1 MKNKLLLILVTSVS
15 MFILPKAHFG
25 QTPTLGT
32 TADFVLFTTNGA
44 ITNVGITHLT
54 GHVGSNVGGSTGFGN
69 VDGVMH
75 DQDPASAQATLD
87 LNALYLELDA
97 AVTTNS
103 PGALL
108 GSGMTLLA
116 GVHTITGAA
125 TLNGQL
131 NLDAQNAADAIFIIQ
146 IEGAFG
152 VGTNAQV
159 NLLNGA
165 LACNVFWKVDG
176 AVTLAAGV
184 VMKGNIV
191 AYNDFITMSA
201 GDSLEGRALSINGA
215 IGVTGIVARKP
226 LGCLA
231 PILTGPNN
239 PDLLST
245 ECFVLFSAIGPVT
258 NAGITTVTGDVGT
271 NSGSTLGFNPLFVT
285 GTIHP
290 IPDAITAQTAT
301 DFTTVYNDLNGL
313 PYDIEL
319 LYPAQ
324 FGNNL
329 VLTPHIYLMNS
340 AVTFTDSLYLNA
352 QDNPDAVFV
361 IQVNGAFGTSTYS
374 NVILMNG
381 AQAKNVYWVIN
392 GALSINDYSIFN
404 GSIISQGA
412 IDLLTGVTL
421 YGRALTGVG
430 AVNTFAI
437 DAIMPTSC
445 APFTTTEPM
454 DTTVCEGASASF
466 TVSADGAGL
475 TYQWRKGNLNLV
487 DGGNISSATTATLT
501 INPAMLADAGNDY
514 NVIITG
520 LFAPA
525 DTSINVTLT
534 IETAPV
540 ITIQPLSQTICDGD
554 SVTFEVT
561 ASGNGLTYQWR
572 LGTVNLIDNA
582 TISGSTTSQLTI
594 DPAQLTDAGL
604 NYNVI
609 VSNSCLLNDTSDLV
623 ALTINALP
631 IALPTSNSPICTGI
645 PINLFAQTVMGGTYA
660 WAGPIGYTSS
670 AQNPILLNPSASNAG
685 YYTLTVWDGVCTSLI
700 DSVNIIITNDTIPV
714 ITIQP
719 LSQTICEGDSVTF
732 EVTASGNGL
741 TYQWRLGTVNLID
754 NATISGST
762 TSQLTIDPAQL
773 TDAGLN
779 YNVIVSNSCLL
790 NDTSDLVALTIN
802 ALPIALPTSNSPICT
817 GIPINLFAQTVMGG
831 TYAWAGPLGYTS
843 SAQNPVIATTTLSNA
858 GYYTLIVSD
867 GTCISLADSVNVV
880 VTDCPADLSVV
891 KTASNME
898 PMMGQEIVFTIV
910 ATNNGPA
917 TATDVTV
924 TDLLQS
930 GYSFISSTS
939 TQGTYDPT
947 TGIWSIGNMLN
958 GASETM
964 TITAIVSQ
972 TGFYENT
979 ATISGTSTDNNLL
992 NNTSVIEPLPF
1003 HFFIPE
1009 GFSPNGDGTNDL
1021 FVIRGIS
1028 HFPENNIVIY
1038 NRWGNKVFEA
1048 SPYQDNW
1055 DGKSTTG
1062 LHIGGEEL
1070 PVGTYFYILDLG
1082 DGSDFY
1088 KGTIYLNN

>member
-1 MKNKLLLILVTSVS
+1 MKNKLLLILVTAVS
-15 MFILPKAHFG
+15 MFILPKTNFG

-75 DQDPASAQATLD
+75 NQDPASAQATLD

-103 PGALL
+103 PGVLL
-108 GSGMTLLA
+108 GAGMTLVP
-116 GVHTITGAA
+116 GVHNIPGAA

-131 NLDAQNAADAIFIIQ
+131 NLDAQNVADAIFIIQ
-146 IEGAFG
+146 VEGAFG
-152 VGTNAQV
+152 VGTNAKV

-176 AVTLAAGV
+176 AVSLAPGV

-191 AYNDFITMSA
+191 AYNDFISMSA

-215 IGVTGIVARKP
+215 IGVTSIVARTP

-231 PILTGPNN
+231 PILTGPSN

-285 GTIHP
+285 GNIHP
-290 IPDAITAQTAT
+290 VPDAVTAQTAT
-301 DFTTVYNDLNGL
+301 DFTTVYNNLNGL

-329 VLTPHIYLMNS
+329 VLTPHVYLMNS

-352 QDNPDAVFV
+352 QNNPDAVFV

-392 GALSINDYSIFN
+392 GAISINDYSIFN

-445 APFTTTEPM
+445 APFTITEPM
-454 DTTVCEGASASF
+454 DTLACDGSIATF
-466 TVSADGAGL
+466 TVYADGVGL
-475 TYQWRKGNLNLV
+475 TYQWRKGNVNLI
-487 DGGNISSATTATLT
+487 DGGNISGATTATLT
-501 INPAMLADAGNDY
+501 INPATILDAANDY

-525 DTSINVTLT
+525 DTSVNVSLT

-540 ITIQPLSQTICDGD
+540 ITVQPLNQIVCEGD
-554 SVTFEVT
+554 SLSFQVT
-561 ASGNGLTYQWR
+561 ATGNGLTYQWR
-572 LGTVNLIDNA
+572 LGNVNLIDNVS
-582 TISGSTTSQLTI
+582 ISGSTTSQLTI
-594 DPAQLTDAGL
+594 DPAQLTDAAL

-609 VSNSCLLNDTSDLV
+609 VSNTCLLNDTSNFV
-623 ALTINALP
+623 SLTVNATP
-631 IALPTSNSPICTGI
+631 IALPTSNSPICSGI
-645 PINLFAQTVMGGTYA
+645 PINLFAQTVVGGTYA
-660 WAGPIGYTSS
+660 WSGPNAFTSTL
-670 AQNPILLNPSASNAG
+670 QNPVILNPSVLDTG
-685 YYTLTVWDGVCTSLI
+685 YYTLTVSNGLCTSMI
-700 DSVNIIITNDTIPV
+700 DSVNVIISNDTIPV

-732 EVTASGNGL
+732 QVTSSGNGL
-741 TYQWRLGTVNLID
+741 SYQWRLGNVNIID
-754 NATISGST
+754 NASISGSS

-773 TDAGLN
+773 TDAALN
-779 YNVIVSNSCLL
+779 YNVIVSNVCL
-790 NDTSDLVALTIN
+790 NDTSNFVSLTVN
-802 ALPIALPTSNSPICT
+802 ALPIAIPTSNSPICA
-817 GIPINLFAQTVMGG
+817 GSPINLFAQTVVGG
-831 TYAWAGPLGYTS
+831 TYAWTGPVAFTS
-843 SAQNPVIATTTLSNA
+843 TSQNPIISTTTLSNA
-858 GYYTLIVSD
+858 GYYTLIVTN
-867 GTCISLADSVNVV
+867 GTCTSLIDSVEVV
-880 VTDCPADLSVV
+880 LTVCPSDLSVV
-891 KTASNME
+891 KTASSME
-898 PMMGQEIVFTIV
+898 PMMGEEITFTIV
-910 ATNNGPA
+910 ATNNGPSAA
-917 TATDVTV
+917 TGVSV
-924 TDLLQS
+924 TDLLES
-930 GYSFISSTS
+930 GYAYVSSTT
-939 TQGTYDPT
+939 TQGTYVPA
-947 TGIWSIGNMLN
+947 TGVWTIGNMAN
-958 GASETM
+958 GAIETM
-964 TITAIVSQ
+964 TITAIVTY

-979 ATISGTSTDNNLL
+979 ATISSTSTDDNSL
-992 NNTSVIEPLPF
+992 NNISIVEPLPF
-1003 HFFIPE
+1003 DFFIPE
-1009 GFSPNGDGTNDL
+1009 GFSPNGDGVNDL

-1028 HFPENNIVIY
+1028 HFPENNIVIF

-1048 SPYQDNW
+1048 SPYQSTW
-1055 DGKSTTG
+1055 DGKSTNN
-1062 LHIGGEEL
+1062 LQIGGEDL
-1070 PVGTYFYILDLG
+1070 PVGTYFYVLELG
-1082 DGSDFY
+1082 NGSDFY